1 MSVQRFLG
9 ANSREA
15 MRQVRAALGDDA
27 LILSNRN
34 VEGGVEILALADDA
48 HGRMTTTEQTRSAP
62 AETPSGESAT
72 GLRSAAD
79 ASRQARAYASQA
91 VARTPPPRQ
100 PEPPARPA
108 EQPAAPAQPDFA
120 ALSERLLGEMQE
132 MRDMLGRQQ
141 RERHG
146 DHDPLARLHQRLWS
160 AGVGPRLSAELLAEL
175 PAELDA
181 ATDSDAQDAWLAR
194 QLAARLSVPRD
205 EAALFDE
212 GGVIAL
218 VGPTGVGKTTTTAK
232 LAARYVMRHGS
243 DGVALVTTDS
253 YRIGAHEQL
262 RIYARLLGVDVYAQD
277 AEAALDETLAR
288 LADKRLVIIDTVGM
302 SQRDQR
308 LVRQI
313 EQLSASGRRVRLL
326 LLLNAASHGDTL
338 EDVILSYRQA
348 ARAANNRLDDCIL
361 TKRDE
366 SARLGPLLDSVIRH
380 GLRLH
385 YVSHGQ
391 QVPEDL
397 SLADATSLVSEA
409 LRVEDD
415 SPFTPEFS
423 ALREPVPSGQKRLTA
438 LSRGLLGQGR
448 ALRAALD
455 TLRANQPG
463 FALVEGAWQLAGQP
477 LARQRAALDGMHGAQ
492 LAAARETGDRGGLTL
507 LWGGQ
512 RVNGCDWRLPCGAVS
527 GEGRLLASGWQVQ
540 RLPSGDVERLEWSA
554 QQLGP
559 EAHVLAA
566 MPSSPALAWL
576 SAWQLPWLAAAKP
589 NQRVELDGQRL
600 PLAELATL
608 ATHDSDI
615 GCRYQGRRLTL
626 ALHRLS
632 VRHAAARGNN
642 DAPPLSLL
650 TAVPVD
656 LDSGRRLTRRYW
668 LAPEAGDDE
677 SRRLIARQLLLA
689 ELPALTRRAW
699 QGLADAGFDGGD
711 AELRLQLAHGLANVA
726 LSLAHDDDEWAMDVR
741 AQLLALLGSQRSRQA
756 STLLDALIHL
766 FTARDVFREVAA

>member
-9 ANSREA
+9 VNSREA

-34 VEGGVEILALADDA
+34 VEGGVEVLALADDA
-48 HGRMTTTEQTRSAP
+48 HGRMTAP
-62 AETPSGESAT
+62 AGAASPPAAEATP
-72 GLRSAAD
+72 GLRSPAD

-91 VARTPPPRQ
+91 AARSVPPT
-100 PEPPARPA
+100 PEPRHSPEPSL
-108 EQPAAPAQPDFA
+108 AAAAQPDFA

-141 RERHG
+141 RDQRG
-146 DHDPLARLHQRLWS
+146 DRDPLARLHQRLWS
-160 AGVGPRLSAELLAEL
+160 AGVGPRLATELLAEL

-181 ATDSDAQDAWLAR
+181 AGNVAAEDAWLGR
-194 QLAARLSVPRD
+194 QLAARLSVPGD
-205 EAALFDE
+205 EAALLDQ

-262 RIYARLLGVDVYAQD
+262 RIYARLLGVEVHAQEAD
-277 AEAALDETLAR
+277 APLDDTLAR
-288 LADKRLVIIDTVGM
+288 LADKRLIIIDTVGM

-308 LVRQI
+308 LVQQI
-313 EQLSASGRRVRLL
+313 EQLSASGRQVRLL

-338 EDVILSYRQA
+338 EDVIVSYRQA

-380 GLRLH
+380 GLCLH

-397 SLADATSLVSEA
+397 SLADAGALVAEA
-409 LRVEDD
+409 LRVGND

-423 ALREPVPSGQKRLTA
+423 ALREPVASGQKRLTA

-455 TLRANQPG
+455 ALRAQQPG
-463 FALVEGAWQLAGQP
+463 FALVEGAWQLAGQV
-477 LARQRAALDGMHGAQ
+477 LGHQRAALDGLHVAQ
-492 LAAARETGDRGGLTL
+492 LAAAREAGDSSALTL
-507 LWGGQ
+507 LWGTQ
-512 RVNGCDWRLPCGAVS
+512 RVSGCDWRLPCGAATS
-527 GEGRLLASGWQVQ
+527 EGQLLASGWQTQ
-540 RLPSGDVERLEWSA
+540 RLPAGDVERLEWSA

-559 EAHVLAA
+559 QAHVLATLPA
-566 MPSSPALAWL
+566 PDALAWL
-576 SAWQLPWLAAAKP
+576 NAWQLPWLAAAKP
-589 NQRVELDGQRL
+589 NQRVLVDGQRVAVSELVALTAADSELACRHQGRLLTL
-600 PLAELATL
+600 PLQRMTVE
-608 ATHDSDI
+608 
-615 GCRYQGRRLTL
+615 Y
-626 ALHRLS
+626 
-632 VRHAAARGNN
+632 AASRGG
-642 DAPPLSLL
+642 DAAIPLSLF
-650 TAVPVD
+650 TATPVD
-656 LDSGRRLTRRYW
+656 RDSGKRLARRYW
-668 LAPEAGDDE
+668 LAPQALDD
-677 SRRLIARQLLLA
+677 RPQALIAQQLLLA
-689 ELPALTRRAW
+689 EMPALTRRAW
-699 QGLADAGFDGGD
+699 QGLADAGLGAGD
-711 AELRLQLAHGLANVA
+711 AELRLQLAHGLASVA
-726 LSLAHDDDEWAMDVR
+726 LSLAADDGDWAMDVR

-756 STLLDALIHL
+756 ATLLDALIHL

>member
-9 ANSREA
+9 VNSREA

-48 HGRMTTTEQTRSAP
+48 HGRMTAP
-62 AETPSGESAT
+62 AEPSSPRIEPPSGGKTVA
-72 GLRSAAD
+72 GLRSPAE
-79 ASRQARAYASQA
+79 ASRQARAYAGQA
-91 VARTPPPRQ
+91 QARTPPRQ
-100 PEPPARPA
+100 PEPQAVPAS
-108 EQPAAPAQPDFA
+108 QPPPVQPDFA

-141 RERHG
+141 RDQHG
-146 DHDPLARLHQRLWS
+146 DRDPLARLHQRLWS
-160 AGVGPRLSAELLAEL
+160 AGIGPRLAAELLAEL

-181 ATDSDAQDAWLAR
+181 ATDADAQDAWLAR
-194 QLAARLSVPRD
+194 QLVARLSVPGD
-205 EAALFDE
+205 ESALLDQ

-243 DGVALVTTDS
+243 EGVALVTTDS

-262 RIYARLLGVDVYAQD
+262 RIYARLLGVEVHAQD
-277 AEAALDETLAR
+277 ADAALDETLAR

-308 LVRQI
+308 LERQI

-338 EDVILSYRQA
+338 EDVIVSYRQA
-348 ARAANNRLDDCIL
+348 ARAASNRLDDCIL
-361 TKRDE
+361 TKHDE
-366 SARLGPLLDSVIRH
+366 AARLGPLLDSVIRH
-380 GLRLH
+380 GLCLH

-397 SLADATSLVSEA
+397 SLADAASLVSKA

-423 ALREPVPSGQKRLTA
+423 ALREPVASGQKRLTA

-455 TLRANQPG
+455 TLRAHQPG
-463 FALVEGAWQLAGQP
+463 FMLVEGAWQLAGQP
-477 LARQRAALDGMHGAQ
+477 LARQRAALNGLHAAQ
-492 LAAARETGDRGGLTL
+492 LSAARETGERSGLTL
-507 LWGGQ
+507 LWGAQ

-566 MPSSPALAWL
+566 PPSPQALAWL
-576 SAWQLPWLAAAKP
+576 NAWQLPWLAAAKP
-589 NQRVELDGQRL
+589 NQRVLVDGERRA
-600 PLAELATL
+600 LAELVPYA
-608 ATHDSDI
+608 AADAETH
-615 GCRYQGRRLTL
+615 CRHRGRRLTL
-626 ALHRLS
+626 GLHRLA
-632 VRHAAARGNN
+632 VAHAGVGN
-642 DAPPLSLL
+642 DQATQPLSLL

-656 LDSGRRLTRRYW
+656 RDSGKRLTRRYW
-668 LAPEAGDDE
+668 LAPEARVE
-677 SRRLIARQLLLA
+677 RPERLIAQQLMLS
-689 ELPALTRRAW
+689 EMPALARRAW
-699 QGLADAGFDGGD
+699 QGLADAGLDAGD
-711 AELRLQLAHGLANVA
+711 AELRLQLAHGLASVA
-726 LSLAHDDDEWAMDVR
+726 LNLAHDEAEWAMDVR
-741 AQLLALLGSQRSRQA
+741 AQLLALLGGQRTAQA
-756 STLLDALIHL
+756 TTLLDSLIHL